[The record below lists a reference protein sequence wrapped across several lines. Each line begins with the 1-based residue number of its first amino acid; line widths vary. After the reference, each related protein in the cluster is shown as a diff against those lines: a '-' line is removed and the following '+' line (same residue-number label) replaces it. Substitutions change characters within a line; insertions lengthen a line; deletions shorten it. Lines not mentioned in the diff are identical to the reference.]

1 MSHLLKVILTF
12 KNQKPSDLVHL
23 TNLIYKGD
31 SLINQKMIII
41 SPQNTILHYSNN
53 RLENIKL
60 SNALSFEEI
69 SDEFC
74 IKFKKDYAKF
84 KIECDNYHNSKNK

>member
-12 KNQKPSDLVHL
+12 KNQKPRDLIHL

-31 SLINQKMIII
+31 SLIHQKILII
-41 SPQNTILHYSNN
+41 SPHNEIIHYSKD

-69 SDEFC
+69 SPEFC
-74 IKFKKDYAKF
+74 IKFKQDYAKF
-84 KIECDNYHNSKNK
+84 KFECDEFNKKLK